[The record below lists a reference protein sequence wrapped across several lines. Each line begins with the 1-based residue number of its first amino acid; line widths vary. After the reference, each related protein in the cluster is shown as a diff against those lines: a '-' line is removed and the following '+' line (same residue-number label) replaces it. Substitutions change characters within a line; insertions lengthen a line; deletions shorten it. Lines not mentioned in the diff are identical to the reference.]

1 MKKTLFFILI
11 SLITVSVF
19 AQSFDLKTIAV
30 VNLIRSVPITGRQLR
45 TEVEY
50 RERVVG
56 QAMPQTQ
63 RIDVLDDMINEQLV
77 LQAAERDR
85 ITITENEV
93 NQNVQQLRSMLAQ
106 NLNRQPTD
114 AEFAQALRNEF
125 HMDEAGY
132 RERIRKQLIL
142 QKFIMTKKESLL
154 RTAQTLGAPSADE
167 INYLYNMRRQDLVR
181 YETVEFTYIQIPFG
195 QDATARTRARELGER
210 LIREI
215 NSDTSRFDSIADRAS
230 PSAGYVSDMGS
241 VPRHQVSEQTFG
253 RDFVNEAFRLRQGQ
267 VSGLIES
274 NAGYLIIKII
284 RNLEFKNLELDD
296 IVPSYLLPQG
306 VDPRARTT
314 VRNLL
319 TAMIQTEK
327 QQGIL
332 KQATDEIIAELRT
345 NRSFQ
350 IHERNLV
357 W

>member
-1 MKKTLFFILI
+1 MKKTMFFILI

-19 AQSFDLKTIAV
+19 AQSFDLKTVAV

-45 TEVEY
+45 SEIEY

-56 QAMPQTQ
+56 QPLPPAQ
-63 RIDVLDDMINEQLV
+63 RIDVLDDMINELLV

-85 ITITENEV
+85 IIITENEV
-93 NQNVQQLRSMLAQ
+93 NQNVQQLRGMLAQ

-114 AEFAQALRNEF
+114 AEFTQLLRNEF
-125 HMDEAGY
+125 QMDEATY
-132 RERIRKQLIL
+132 RDRIRKQLVL
-142 QKFIMTKKESLL
+142 QKYIMTKKENLL
-154 RTAQTLGAPSADE
+154 KTAQNLPNPSEDE
-167 INYLYNMRRQDLVR
+167 ISYLFNMRRQELVR
-181 YETVEFTYIQIPFG
+181 FQTVEFSYIQIPFG

-215 NSDTSRFDSIADRAS
+215 GSDPSKFDSVADRAS
-230 PSAGYVSDMGS
+230 TSAGYMSEMGT
-241 VPRHQVSEQTFG
+241 VPRHEVAVERFG
-253 RDFVNEAFRLRQGQ
+253 RNFVEEAFRLRQGQ
-267 VSGLIES
+267 VSGLIEA
-274 NAGYLIIKII
+274 NIGYLIIKVI
-284 RNLEFKNLELDD
+284 RNLEFKNLDLDD
-296 IVPSYLLPQG
+296 IVPNYLLPAG
-306 VDPRARTT
+306 VDPRTRVT

-319 TAMIQTEK
+319 SSYIQSEK

-350 IHERNLV
+350 IHERNLT